1 MSAIDSELPDTA
13 EGLEAKD
20 TANLLPVG
28 WQVLF
33 YGLILWGVYYLYA
46 YSPWSTGWTQAGEL
60 EAEMGNAKA
69 VPSLFDNIGMTILF
83 TALPTL
89 AALVLYLLQRGRKPT
104 KA

>member
-1 MSAIDSELPDTA
+1 MSATDTELPDTA
-13 EGLEAKD
+13 EAMEAKE
-20 TANLLPVG
+20 TANHLPIG
-28 WQVLF
+28 WQILF

-60 EAEMGNAKA
+60 EKVNPEVGG
-69 VPSLFDNIGMTILF
+69 NIGMTILF

-89 AALVLYLLQRGRKPT
+89 AAVVLFVLQRGRR

>member
-1 MSAIDSELPDTA
+1 MSAIDNELPDTA
-13 EGLEAKD
+13 EGMEAKE
-20 TANLLPVG
+20 TANDLPIG
-28 WQVLF
+28 WQILF

-60 EAEMGNAKA
+60 EQVNPEVGG
-69 VPSLFDNIGMTILF
+69 NIGMTILF

-89 AALVLYLLQRGRKPT
+89 AAVVLFVLQRGRR